1 MTDFDKDSER
11 DSMHRDLHDQ
21 IHNQVR
27 DQIRDRV
34 RSRVGR
40 GMGGPAGAYHGIFWG
55 GAICVVGII
64 LLLDHMGLVSAGDL
78 WRFWPML
85 VVVAGAINL
94 TQPGKRPW
102 GAFLMVAGL
111 LFQLDSLGL
120 IHFRWAELWPMAIIA
135 SGLMMIWGSIEAR
148 RRRINV
154 PESPS
159 SMNATAVFGGV
170 ERRITARDF
179 RFGRVSA
186 VFGGVELDFHG
197 ADIEGDEAVMEVN
210 AIFGGVEIRVPD
222 HWNVEARNQTL
233 FGGYS
238 DTTRA
243 AANPSAGGTTPGKK
257 LLVITG
263 QVLFG
268 GIEVKN

>member
-1 MTDFDKDSER
+1 
-11 DSMHRDLHDQ
+11 
-21 IHNQVR
+21 
-27 DQIRDRV
+27 
-34 RSRVGR
+34 
-40 GMGGPAGAYHGIFWG
+40 
-55 GAICVVGII
+55 
-64 LLLDHMGLVSAGDL
+64 
-78 WRFWPML
+78 
-85 VVVAGAINL
+85 
-94 TQPGKRPW
+94 
-102 GAFLMVAGL
+102 
-111 LFQLDSLGL
+111 
-120 IHFRWAELWPMAIIA
+120 
-135 SGLMMIWGSIEAR
+135 
-148 RRRINV
+148 
-154 PESPS
+154 
-159 SMNATAVFGGV
+159 MNATAVFGGV

-197 ADIEGDEAVMEVN
+197 ADIEGEEAVMEVN

-243 AANPSAGGTTPGKK
+243 AANPSASDTAPGKK

>member
-1 MTDFDKDSER
+1 MTDFDKDSQK
-11 DSMHRDLHDQ
+11 DPMHRDLHDQ
-21 IHNQVR
+21 IHDQIR

-34 RSRVGR
+34 RSGIRR
-40 GMGGPAGAYHGIFWG
+40 NIGGPAGTYHGIFWG
-55 GAICVVGII
+55 AAICVVGVI

-78 WRFWPML
+78 WRFWPLL
-85 VVVAGAINL
+85 VIVAGAINF

-102 GAFLMVAGL
+102 GAFLMVVGA
-111 LFQLDSLGL
+111 LFQLDSLHL
-120 IHFRWAELWPMAIIA
+120 IHFRWAELWPLAIIA

-148 RRRINV
+148 RRRIDF
-154 PESPS
+154 PDTQS

-170 ERRITARDF
+170 ERRITAQDF

-197 ADIEGDEAVMEVN
+197 AEIEGSEAVMEVN
-210 AIFGGVEIRVPD
+210 AIFGGVEIRVPEQ
-222 HWNVEARNQTL
+222 WNVEARNQTL

-238 DTTRA
+238 DTTRT
-243 AANPSAGGTTPGKK
+243 AANPSASAVTSGKK